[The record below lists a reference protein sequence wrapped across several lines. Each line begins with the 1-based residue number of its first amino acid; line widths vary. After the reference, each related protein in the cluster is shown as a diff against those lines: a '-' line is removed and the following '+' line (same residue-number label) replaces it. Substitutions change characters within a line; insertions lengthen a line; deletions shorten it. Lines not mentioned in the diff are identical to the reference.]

1 MLTENTSQSLLVKH
15 FYFSIFCNIFF
26 YTQLGF
32 IFCLL
37 GDLLYRSQP
46 YSSFLFLYPSERSQ
60 YLLQA
65 FFEVFF
71 CFLIIFS
78 WLIFRHF
85 YIWKKNYIKN
95 DKKWFQ
101 ALYCII
107 TINFLMNHLISL
119 ESLLWCFKVNAF
131 WQFFLEI
138 IILLSKL
145 FEWFFP
151 KYSVSSLRYKKWK

>member
-1 MLTENTSQSLLVKH
+1 MKNYFFILSQKKVKALHFRCVFEHGWVAFYFSKVIRVLTENISQSLLVKH

-37 GDLLYRSQP
+37 GDLLYGSQP
-46 YSSFLFLYPSERSQ
+46 YCSFLFLYPSERSQ

-65 FFEVFF
+65 FFEVFL

-95 DKKWFQ
+95 DKKWFK

-107 TINFLMNHLISL
+107 TINFLMNHLII
-119 ESLLWCFKVNAF
+119 A
-131 WQFFLEI
+131 
-138 IILLSKL
+138 
-145 FEWFFP
+145 
-151 KYSVSSLRYKKWK
+151 WKPIMMF